1 MNTLVSP
8 ERLIYLQK
16 KRKREFWIH
25 FTQITF
31 LLLFLI
37 LWEILANL
45 GILDSFIT
53 SQPSR
58 ILKTIFNYR
67 ENQLF
72 YHIGITCIE
81 TLLGFSLGTLLRH
94 SHRLFFVVVRFSF

>member
-1 MNTLVSP
+1 MSTSVSP
-8 ERLIYLQK
+8 ERLVYLQK

-25 FTQITF
+25 FTQIAF
-31 LLLFLI
+31 LLLFLV
-37 LWEILANL
+37 LWEVLANL

-58 ILKTIFNYR
+58 ILKTIFNYQ

-81 TLLGFSLGTLLRH
+81 TLLGFLLGTLLRYRH
-94 SHRLFFVVVRFSF
+94 CLPFMVV

>member
-1 MNTLVSP
+1 MNTSVSP

-16 KRKREFWIH
+16 KRKKEFWIH
-25 FTQITF
+25 FTQIAF
-31 LLLFLI
+31 LFLFLI

-58 ILKTIFNYR
+58 ILKTILNYQ

-72 YHIGITCIE
+72 YHIGITCVE
-81 TLLGFSLGTLLRH
+81 TLLGFLLGTLLRY
-94 SHRLFFVVVRFSF
+94 SNCLPFMVV